1 MTEAGRP
8 LARAIRSLLV
18 AADQRCPAIIGRAH
32 ILHHAHCA
40 DAERILAELK
50 REAADLFAAI
60 ADLESAVQ
68 ASRRHGR
75 AGDPA
80 ALARRGAPCPG
91 HPDYQSACP
100 PHRDAGTRLHK
111 AGHDGEEISL

>member
-75 AGDPA
+75 A
-80 ALARRGAPCPG
+80 CPG
-91 HPDYQSACP
+91 HPDCQSACP
-100 PHRDAGTRLHK
+100 PHRDARHK
-111 AGHDGEEISL
+111 AGHDGEETSL